1 MPNGCL
7 CRRSNFEHLGIS
19 VHSIDLVFADRCRL
33 EFLGKTG
40 RWRCILL
47 KDFLP
52 PFLLRKS
59 GVVENS
65 LHTQKNN
72 FPTNSSRMIS
82 IYLKK
87 HPDVDWAYFN
97 YCSHGVFTSE
107 RTVTLWQAYCWYTTF
122 RNRQFREF
130 WTHPMT
136 YRIFNVSQNMGLIK
150 KPMGPKFHTQKRL
163 TFRNLKRIVWFR
175 WVFFL
180 QMGVFSGSMLINL
193 GCSHP
198 KLTQVFCPACDTIQ
212 IALDQLGWWL
222 LHWFH
227 VDSLNYWLLFQTAH
241 QKKQGKFPRGWMFFV
256 CFAEK
261 TLYLDTKWQGN
272 DSRTL

>member
-1 MPNGCL
+1 VPNGCL

-97 YCSHGVFTSE
+97 YCSYGVFTSE

-150 KPMGPKFHTQKRL
+150 KPMGPKGLHP
-163 TFRNLKRIVWFR
+163 KRINLQELENDCLVQMIFCYK
-175 WVFFL
+175 WVY
-180 QMGVFSGSMLINL
+180 S
-193 GCSHP
+193 
-198 KLTQVFCPACDTIQ
+198 QVPC
-212 IALDQLGWWL
+212 
-222 LHWFH
+222 
-227 VDSLNYWLLFQTAH
+227 
-241 QKKQGKFPRGWMFFV
+241 
-256 CFAEK
+256 
-261 TLYLDTKWQGN
+261 
-272 DSRTL
+272 